1 MAFVYVTTPLLFQSK
16 LLCLSLLYLLATL
29 PLALYVS
36 FSKSTCLFRSP
47 TPFPTSRRFS
57 YPPSYSEHKYS
68 LPTAHSD
75 CSSSVPFSDYGEV
88 LDEIRDRCRNST
100 SSPVLRY
107 LEGKGDSFSGNF
119 SAQKRKSFFRHRHGD
134 QVAIPC
140 GFLQEF
146 PVKESDRLAMEKC
159 DGVVVVSAIMGDHDK
174 VRQPRGL
181 GSHTLASVCFF
192 MFIDH
197 ATRKVL
203 VAHDILS
210 DKEGEVNMIGVWRIV
225 TLRGGRL
232 PYDSPAMNG
241 VIPKHL
247 VHRLFPNSKFS
258 VWLDAKVQLTVD
270 PLLLIHSLL
279 VLPDADTAIPKHPF
293 NTHTMEEAVATA
305 RWKKWADVESL
316 RVQMETY
323 CENGLQPW
331 STSKL
336 PYETGDHSAVI
347 ASQSTK
353 KPCTISLS
361 FFRCSGFCTDTK
373 EAWIEEQPLLLP
385 PLQRARSIQLP
396 RPTRLRLRSGSHGA
410 QDQDQHVRIRGL
422 RARDRGIQA
431 QPQARRQPTVRQ
443 DGFLARRQGQQLR

>member
-336 PYETGDHSAVI
+336 PYETDVPDSALILRRHGLRSNLFSCLLFNELGAFNYRDQLAFAYVRDLMVPKI
-347 ASQSTK
+347 KINMFEFEVFEHVTVEYRHNLRPEGSQRSVKMASSRDVK
-353 KPCTISLS
+353 GSSC
-361 FFRCSGFCTDTK
+361 DDY
-373 EAWIEEQPLLLP
+373 LLKMS
-385 PLQRARSIQLP
+385 QIKVNARSSTTL
-396 RPTRLRLRSGSHGA
+396 
-410 QDQDQHVRIRGL
+410 
-422 RARDRGIQA
+422 RDR
-431 QPQARRQPTVRQ
+431 
-443 DGFLARRQGQQLR
+443 